1 MQQFVGMGVAL
12 VTPFNDDQ
20 SVDFDGLVRLVNFN
34 IDNGTNYLV
43 INGTTGE
50 SATITP
56 EEKNQIIE
64 TIVKTNNGRVPL
76 VLGIGGNNTQTVV
89 NELKTRDLSHID
101 GILSVAPYYTRSSS
115 QGYT

>member
-20 SVDFDGLVRLVNFN
+20 SIDFDGLVRLVNFN

-56 EEKNQIIE
+56 KEKNQIID
-64 TIVKTNNGRVPL
+64 TIVKTNNGINL
-76 VLGIGGNNTQTVV
+76 NKDLKFTV
-89 NELKTRDLSHID
+89 DLTIKKNFTNLTKK
-101 GILSVAPYYTRSSS
+101 I
-115 QGYT
+115 